1 MANNNGLRED
11 RKAAVEAG
19 LVHYQ
24 MVADERDTLA
34 KELAKC
40 KNDIASFKVV
50 TEAQVAQINN
60 MESRVASMQ
69 LIRDQAVAE
78 RAKYETLFASI
89 QALLRTFVIPATP
102 LITEAPQGEGTPDS
116 DSDRYRIGSIGS
128 NNDRLARNTPASKGE
143 YE

>member
-24 MVADERDTLA
+24 MVAEERDNLA
-34 KELAKC
+34 KELTKC
-40 KNDIASFKVV
+40 KNDMAALKVV
-50 TEAQVAQINN
+50 AEAQVAQINS

-69 LIRDQAVAE
+69 IIRDQAVAE
-78 RAKYETLFASI
+78 RAKYETLFASF
-89 QALLRTFVIPATP
+89 QVMLRAFVLPATP

-116 DSDRYRIGSIGS
+116 DSDGDIGTHRTPFL
-128 NNDRLARNTPASKGE
+128 DHFARNPPTSKGE